1 MDAIYSELMELLI
14 CGAIY
19 TVIVFAT
26 GFGWGFFIAHDKKI
40 NTRR

>member
-1 MDAIYSELMELLI
+1 MDAIHSEVMELLI

-26 GFGWGFFIAHDKKI
+26 GFGWGYCIAKDKGK
-40 NTRR
+40 